1 MRKSILR
8 KVKNDFKFADYLL
21 SCYESG
27 DAAVLEYIDRYT
39 TGAAFAETL
48 TFHVPTQEYK
58 NCRANVYLDTGFIFA
73 LLGIG
78 SKDRSDSFQEL
89 FNDIVHMGMTPKI
102 YQHTYDEIAG
112 IIDTARTWINN
123 SNYNPASASETAY
136 YFVTNNW
143 TYKEATE
150 LLGDLKG
157 IITEDY
163 HIQIDNLP
171 YPEANSIRTKHEE
184 DIKQMI
190 IDEYL
195 RRNERFSAEDKDFT
209 ISQDARSLFMTLHLD
224 RGHIARTLPD
234 INNIFITTNRTLAK
248 VGKQLTSELAHSPG
262 TYIPIVLTDLIWG
275 TLIWAN
281 SPAKVSPLNQANII
295 SAAYAAFHPSEE
307 ILQKLNSTL
316 QKCQAS
322 GKLTPEKCYF
332 LKTNAVALKILSQ
345 KTQND
350 DLNYSE
356 QTPFEIL
363 RELQAEGYEA
373 GILEKQEEMDHI
385 LYEKQQETQQLLS
398 QKQSELEDLSASQE
412 ELNTELAI
420 AKQTAKIKVL
430 ESKIREIEISIQSAE
445 RHLDSLKE
453 YQNFIKSIQIQV
465 EQEITHK
472 CRIFIIVF
480 ISFCAIYIIALC
492 SIAVEMSWLVSL
504 LGAIIPALAWVL
516 RLITKHEWSP
526 KSLIELYR
534 NHVSLKVKEKYHYSS
549 EQHNQ
554 LNADYAKTLSELET
568 LNRERTP
575 MVDELKAESA
585 KVDQHSIDISL
596 VH

>member
-1 MRKSILR
+1 MPVS
-8 KVKNDFKFADYLL
+8 L
-21 SCYESG
+21 SGYF
-27 DAAVLEYIDRYT
+27 D
-39 TGAAFAETL
+39 
-48 TFHVPTQEYK
+48 
-58 NCRANVYLDTGFIFA
+58 GFQTV
-73 LLGIG
+73 
-78 SKDRSDSFQEL
+78 S
-89 FNDIVHMGMTPKI
+89 
-102 YQHTYDEIAG
+102 
-112 IIDTARTWINN
+112 
-123 SNYNPASASETAY
+123 
-136 YFVTNNW
+136 
-143 TYKEATE
+143 
-150 LLGDLKG
+150 
-157 IITEDY
+157 
-163 HIQIDNLP
+163 
-171 YPEANSIRTKHEE
+171 
-184 DIKQMI
+184 
-190 IDEYL
+190 
-195 RRNERFSAEDKDFT
+195 
-209 ISQDARSLFMTLHLD
+209 
-224 RGHIARTLPD
+224 
-234 INNIFITTNRTLAK
+234 
-248 VGKQLTSELAHSPG
+248 
-262 TYIPIVLTDLIWG
+262 
-275 TLIWAN
+275 N